1 MPRVKEQ
8 IAALPVRLNKNGKP
22 RVLLV
27 TSRET
32 RRWVMPKGWP
42 MDGKKPWRAAEI
54 EAMEEAGV
62 VGKISKL
69 PVGEYGYKKRR
80 YRNTSR
86 SVNCNVTLYPMRVE
100 KVLKNWPERN
110 ERQRKWFSLK
120 QAAAL
125 VKEPALTE
133 ILREIR
139 KNPELAYPKKATKK
153 AG

>member
-1 MPRVKEQ
+1 
-8 IAALPVRLNKNGKP
+8 
-22 RVLLV
+22 
-27 TSRET
+27 
-32 RRWVMPKGWP
+32 